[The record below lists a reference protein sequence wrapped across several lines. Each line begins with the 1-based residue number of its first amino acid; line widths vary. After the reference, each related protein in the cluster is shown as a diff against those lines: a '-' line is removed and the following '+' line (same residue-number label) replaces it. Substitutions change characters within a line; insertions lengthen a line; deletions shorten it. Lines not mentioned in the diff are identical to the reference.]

1 MEFAIPLLAL
11 GGFYSIYNT
20 EKEKS
25 STADRDRE
33 WGEKRAI
40 QRRGERREGF
50 EDTSNNKEGDGK
62 RKENEKEQ
70 TPVYSSS
77 SPVQQAPS
85 ATDYTIPE
93 PVAASRSNQLGDV
106 NKYQGNAYTTKYF
119 DGSKDHA
126 YIAPF
131 QTSPASANATYPS
144 LSGPKPASH
153 FEHDNMVPFFKGR
166 GAGRTNLSTADANT
180 PLLDSY
186 VGGGST
192 QIVKDSRA
200 PSFAPTGNNSWTH
213 GAPNNSDYFQERT
226 YASSRMDGVK
236 PFQEQS
242 EGRGLTRDRTSE
254 GQAAVYQSSLADRDL
269 FMPKTVDELR
279 QAGKAKSSEHRL
291 LGHEG
296 PAFSQTTERFEHAP
310 VYKNRPETFAEI
322 GPERYFTTKGVETAP
337 AGRADQV
344 ERFTQRQH
352 AHTEY
357 VGAAGGTTEANGA
370 YALDKQ
376 YEPTWRQ
383 ELGEL
388 PVGIISAAG
397 RVAGKGD
404 YDRVNM
410 QTTIYANNRSAAPQE
425 TYFGSG
431 LSTALG
437 AVVAPLLTALR
448 TTRKETAVGNV
459 RPYENAKSVNA
470 PAYFRDPDRYLE
482 ETIRDTTH
490 VENYISGIAA
500 ATSQNGG
507 AYKNA
512 EIQVRPN
519 ERDTTSDF
527 SYAGVAQSATLK
539 PREHE
544 ETDYRTN
551 NNKSQTLQSQMVR
564 GNTKMFN
571 SDMGKI
577 NHQKEGARIN
587 DRAAAATAGPQ
598 STPSASQIGML
609 QTRHGIAQKD
619 AGLSRIDPTLSESFK
634 NNPYFRR

>member
-1 MEFAIPLLAL
+1 MELLIPLVAM
-11 GGFYSIYNT
+11 GGLYSVYGKNSLMEQARGRKRIEGFGDIKDSGNKDSGNRT
-20 EKEKS
+20 ADDVAPIVPPPS
-25 STADRDRE
+25 STE
-33 WGEKRAI
+33 
-40 QRRGERREGF
+40 
-50 EDTSNNKEGDGK
+50 
-62 RKENEKEQ
+62 
-70 TPVYSSS
+70 
-77 SPVQQAPS
+77 
-85 ATDYTIPE
+85 YTIPE
-93 PVAASRSNQLGDV
+93 PVAASQIRQLGDV
-106 NKYQGNAYTTKYF
+106 NRYQGKAYTTKYF
-119 DGSKDHA
+119 DGTKDHT
-126 YIAPF
+126 YVAPF
-131 QTSPASANATYPS
+131 QTAPASENATYAS
-144 LSGPKPASH
+144 LSGPKPASY

-166 GAGRTNLSTADANT
+166 GAGRTNLSTADATT

-200 PSFAPTGNNSWTH
+200 PAFAPTGNNTWTH

-226 YASSRMDGVK
+226 YSSQRMDGVK
-236 PFQEQS
+236 PFQEKS
-242 EGRGLTRDRTSE
+242 EGRGLTRDKTDLLRE
-254 GQAAVYQSSLADRDL
+254 QGQVYQTALADRDL

-291 LGHEG
+291 IGHEG
-296 PAFSQTTERFEHAP
+296 PAFSQTTERFEHAA
-310 VYKNRPETFAEI
+310 VYKNRPETFAAI

-337 AGRADQV
+337 ASRADQV

-352 AHTEY
+352 GHTEY
-357 VGAAGGTTEANGA
+357 VGAAGSTTEANGA
-370 YALDKQ
+370 YAMDRH

-388 PVGIISAAG
+388 PVGIVSAAG

-404 YDRVNM
+404 YDRANM
-410 QTTIYANNRSAAPQE
+410 QSTVYANNRSAAPQE

-431 LSTALG
+431 LSTAIG
-437 AVVAPLLTALR
+437 AVVAPMLSAMR
-448 TTRKETAVGNV
+448 ASRKETAVGNV

-490 VENYISGIAA
+490 VEGYISGIAA

-507 AYKNA
+507 GYQTA

-527 SYAGVAQSATLK
+527 SYAGAAQSITRK

-544 ETDYRTN
+544 NVDYRTN
-551 NNKSQTLQSQMVR
+551 NDKAQTLQSQMVR
-564 GNTKMFN
+564 GNAKTFN
-571 SDMGKI
+571 SDLGSVT
-577 NHQKEGARIN
+577 HQKEGAKIN
-587 DRAAAATAGPQ
+587 DRASAATTGPQ
-598 STPSASQIGML
+598 GTPSVSQIGML
-609 QTRHGIAQKD
+609 QTRHGIVQKD
-619 AGLSRIDPTLSESFK
+619 AGLSRIDPVLTESFK